1 MEVLKVIVFDLLSSA
16 PILVGIIAL
25 TGLILQH
32 ESVDKVI
39 SGTLKTIVG
48 FLVFGVGSGAAVTAL
63 NSFQTLF
70 A

>member
-25 TGLILQH
+25 TGLILQR

-39 SGTLKTIVG
+39 SGT
-48 FLVFGVGSGAAVTAL
+48 
-63 NSFQTLF
+63 
-70 A
+70 